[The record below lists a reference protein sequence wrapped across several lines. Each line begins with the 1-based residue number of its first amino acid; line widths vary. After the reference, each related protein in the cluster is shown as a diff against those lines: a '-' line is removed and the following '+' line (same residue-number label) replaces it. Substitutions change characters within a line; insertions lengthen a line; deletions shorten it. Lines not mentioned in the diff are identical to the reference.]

1 MNRGFDSHICADEA
15 EGTRSDSVP
24 YQQQLDR
31 YFDAAAGYWNDVY
44 WRRDVNGAIYQERRR
59 RVLEFCERLDLPPA
73 SWVLE
78 IGCGA
83 GFTSVTLALRG
94 YHVHAADTVPA
105 MLKFAR
111 QHASEAGVSDHVR
124 ILLADTHHLPF
135 EDESFRLVL
144 AIGVIPWLPSAAP
157 AIREM
162 ARVLAP
168 GGGLVVSADH
178 AWGLHRVLDP
188 TSSPL
193 TAPLRERLRKVLRR
207 KSNGAHA
214 VVNSRRE
221 IDLALAAAG
230 LRPESAATLGFGPFT
245 VMRRRLLP
253 EATGLKVHHRMQA
266 LADRGAPV
274 FRSAG
279 AHYVVAA
286 RKD

>member
-1 MNRGFDSHICADEA
+1 MNLGFESDICADEA
-15 EGTRSDSVP
+15 EAIRSDSVP
-24 YQQQLDR
+24 YQRQLDR
-31 YFDAAAGYWNDVY
+31 YFDAAAGYWNDIY
-44 WRRDVNGAIYQERRR
+44 SRQDVNGAVYQERRR
-59 RVLEFCERLDLPPA
+59 RVLEFCDELEVSPG
-73 SWVLE
+73 SSVLE

-94 YHVHAADTVPA
+94 YHVHAVDTVPA

-111 QHASEAGVSDHVR
+111 RHASEAGVGDHVR
-124 ILLADTHHLPF
+124 ILLADIYRLPF
-135 EDESFRLVL
+135 GAESFRLVL
-144 AIGVIPWLPSAAP
+144 AIGVIPWLPSAEP

-162 ARVLAP
+162 SRVLAP

-178 AWGLHRVLDP
+178 AWGLHRVIDP
-188 TSSPL
+188 ASSPL

-207 KSNGAHA
+207 KANGARA
-214 VVNSRRE
+214 VVNSPRD
-221 IDLALAAAG
+221 IDSALAAAG
-230 LRPESAATLGFGPFT
+230 LRPESSATLGFGPFT
-245 VMRRRLLP
+245 LMRRQLLP

-266 LADRGAPV
+266 LANRRVPV

>member
-1 MNRGFDSHICADEA
+1 MNRGFEADICADEA
-15 EGTRSDSVP
+15 ARPDP
-24 YQQQLDR
+24 AAYQRQLDT
-31 YFDAAAGYWNDVY
+31 YFDSAAGYWSDVY
-44 WRRDVNGAIYQERRR
+44 RRQDVNGAIYQERRR
-59 RVLEFCERLDLPPA
+59 RVLEFCERLDLPPG
-73 SWVLE
+73 SSVLE

-105 MLKFAR
+105 MLKLAR
-111 QHASEAGVSDHVR
+111 QHASEAGVGHR
-124 ILLADTHHLPF
+124 IRMLLADTHHLPF
-135 EDESFRLVL
+135 GDESFRLVL

-178 AWGLHRVLDP
+178 TWGLNRVLDP

-193 TAPLRERLRKVLRR
+193 TAPIRERLRKVLRR
-207 KSNGAHA
+207 RANGARA

-221 IDLALAAAG
+221 IDSALAAAG
-230 LRPESAATLGFGPFT
+230 LRPESGATLGFGPFT

-266 LADRGAPV
+266 LADRGVPV

-286 RKD
+286 RKK

>member
-1 MNRGFDSHICADEA
+1 MNRGFDSDICADEA
-15 EGTRSDSVP
+15 EATRSDSVP

-44 WRRDVNGAIYQERRR
+44 WRQDVNGAVYQERRR
-59 RVLEFCERLDLPPA
+59 RVLEFCGRLDLPPA

-94 YHVHAADTVPA
+94 YHVHAVDTVPA
-105 MLKFAR
+105 MLQFAR
-111 QHASEAGVSDHVR
+111 QHASEAGVGHQIR
-124 ILLADTHHLPF
+124 MLLADTHHLPF
-135 EDESFRLVL
+135 GDESFRLVL

-193 TAPLRERLRKVLRR
+193 TAPLREKLRKLLRR
-207 KSNGAHA
+207 RAHGARA

-221 IDLALAAAG
+221 IDSALAAAG
-230 LRPESAATLGFGPFT
+230 LRPESGATLGFGPFT
-245 VMRRRLLP
+245 VMRRRLIP

-266 LADRGAPV
+266 LADRGVPV

-286 RKD
+286 RKK

>member
-1 MNRGFDSHICADEA
+1 MNHGFETDISADDTEA
-15 EGTRSDSVP
+15 AGPDP
-24 YQQQLDR
+24 LAYQRQLDT

-44 WRRDVNGAIYQERRR
+44 SRRDVNGAVYQERRR
-59 RVLEFCERLDLPPA
+59 RVLEFCGRLGLRPGA
-73 SWVLE
+73 WVLE

-94 YHVHAADTVPA
+94 YHVHAVDTVPA
-105 MLKFAR
+105 MLRLAR
-111 QHASEAGVSDHVR
+111 QHAYEAGVGHQIR
-124 ILLADTHHLPF
+124 MLLADTHHLPF
-135 EDESFRLVL
+135 GDESFRLVL

-207 KSNGAHA
+207 KATGARA
-214 VVNSRRE
+214 VVHSRRE
-221 IDLALAAAG
+221 IDSALAAAG
-230 LRPESAATLGFGPFT
+230 LRPESGATLGFGPFT

-266 LADRGAPV
+266 LADRGVPIL
-274 FRSAG
+274 RSAG

>member
-1 MNRGFDSHICADEA
+1 MNRGFESGVCADEPEA
-15 EGTRSDSVP
+15 SRPDRLA
-24 YQQQLDR
+24 YQRQLDT

-44 WRRDVNGAIYQERRR
+44 SRQDVNGAVYQERRR
-59 RVLEFCERLDLPPA
+59 RVLDFCGRLDVPPG
-73 SWVLE
+73 SRVLE

-83 GFTSVTLALRG
+83 GSTSVTLAIRG
-94 YHVHAADTVPA
+94 YHVHAVDTVPA

-111 QHASEAGVSDHVR
+111 RHASEAGVGHNVLT
-124 ILLADTHHLPF
+124 LLADTHLLPF
-135 EDESFRLVL
+135 ADESFRLVL
-144 AIGVIPWLPSAAP
+144 AIGVIPWLPVAAP

-162 ARVLAP
+162 ARVVAP

-193 TAPLRERLRKVLRR
+193 TGPLRERLRKVLGR
-207 KSNGAHA
+207 KSNGARA

-221 IDLALAAAG
+221 IDSALAAAG
-230 LRPESAATLGFGPFT
+230 LQPESGVTLGFGPFT

-253 EATGLKVHHRMQA
+253 DATGLKVHHRMQA
-266 LADRGAPV
+266 LADRGVPV
-274 FRSAG
+274 FRSTG
-279 AHYVVAA
+279 AHYVVTA